1 MENKS
6 HALAAGAFVLAVA
19 ALLIGLAVWLMR
31 DVTNTTAYEMVTD
44 DAVSGL
50 QPQAVVR
57 FKGVA
62 VGKVTSI
69 GFDRGNRANVLVR
82 IAVAPDAPITKS
94 TFATLTYQGV
104 TGLSFVQ
111 LDDAGGSTEPPPDG
125 PNGVPRIPLK
135 PNALGQLQDMASEL
149 AEKVGQATD
158 RINQVLGPENQ
169 AALNTALVEIGG
181 AAKSINQLASNTD
194 KTIQAQFGAGKLD
207 VPALVKQAGVSLK
220 SVETA
225 AAQTRQTA
233 ANLNAVATQLGSG
246 VERVTGPG
254 GVVDQLSESA
264 GTVTT
269 NTLPRIQNLTD
280 DASRTIR
287 RLDRIANSLAENP
300 QSFIYGSGTIPP
312 GPGEPGFGRAPAGGG
327 AASETPAPAAPAPA
341 PAVTR

>member
-1 MENKS
+1 MENKA
-6 HALAAGAFVLAVA
+6 HAFAAGVFVLAVT
-19 ALLIGLAVWLMR
+19 ALLVGMVMWLMR
-31 DVTNTTAYEMVTD
+31 DTVSTSRYEMTTT
-44 DAVSGL
+44 DAVTGL
-50 QPQAVVR
+50 QPQAAVR
-57 FKGVA
+57 YKGVA
-62 VGKVTSI
+62 VGKVTNI
-69 GFDRGNRANVLVR
+69 DFDPDKPGNVLVEL
-82 IAVAPDAPITKS
+82 AVDRNAPVTQS
-94 TFATLTYQGV
+94 TFATLAFQGV

-111 LDDAGGSTEPPPDG
+111 LNDDGSSTAAPTAG

-207 VPALVKQAGVSLK
+207 VPALVKQASVSLK

-264 GTVTT
+264 GTFTT

-312 GPGEPGFGRAPAGGG
+312 GPGEPGFGRARAGGG
-327 AASETPAPAAPAPA
+327 AAPETPAPPAPAPA

>member
-82 IAVAPDAPITKS
+82 IAVTPDAPITKS

-111 LDDAGGSTEPPPDG
+111 LDDAGGSAEPPPEG

-149 AEKVGQATD
+149 VEKVGRATD
-158 RINQVLGPENQ
+158 RVNQMLGADNQ
-169 AALNTALVEIGG
+169 AALTTALTEIGS
-181 AAKSINQLASNTD
+181 AAKSINQLATNTD
-194 KTIQAQFGAGKLD
+194 KTIQSQFGPGKADLS
-207 VPALVKQAGVSLK
+207 ALIQQSSSTLTTIN
-220 SVETA
+220 TA
-225 AAQTRQTA
+225 ASQVRVTA
-233 ANLNAVATQLGSG
+233 ANLNTTVGDLGKG

-254 GVVDQLSESA
+254 GVVDRMSEGA
-264 GTVTT
+264 GTVTST
-269 NTLPRIQNLTD
+269 TLPRIQNLTE

-287 RLDRIANSLAENP
+287 RLDRIANSISENP
-300 QSFIYGSGTIPP
+300 QAFIYGSGTVPP
-312 GPGEPGFGRAPAGGG
+312 GPGEPGFLAPAG
-327 AASETPAPAAPAPA
+327 P
-341 PAVTR
+341 